1 MVIGHSMVIQW
12 KFSSH
17 SVEIRWLFTF
27 MKLENLQVY
36 QLSMEIGD
44 KFWEIVIRW
53 DYFVKE
59 IVCKQCVKVM
69 DSVVANLSEEVDK

>member
-1 MVIGHSMVIQW
+1 
-12 KFSSH
+12 
-17 SVEIRWLFTF
+17 
-27 MKLENLQVY
+27 
-36 QLSMEIGD
+36 MEIGD